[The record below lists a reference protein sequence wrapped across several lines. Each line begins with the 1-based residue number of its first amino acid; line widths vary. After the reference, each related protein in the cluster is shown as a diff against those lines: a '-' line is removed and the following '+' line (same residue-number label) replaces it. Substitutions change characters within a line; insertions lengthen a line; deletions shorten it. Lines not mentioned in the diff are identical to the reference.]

1 MPLHFLIIWLD
12 ELIKTVKVIARCPIK
27 MVLIALRLWIIQLQI
42 FSIWFI
48 PFFLR
53 KDYVDGFQ
61 VIEIGGLG
69 GAFKTSFQI

>member
-1 MPLHFLIIWLD
+1 
-12 ELIKTVKVIARCPIK
+12 
-27 MVLIALRLWIIQLQI
+27 MVLIALRLRIIQLQI

-61 VIEIGGLG
+61 VMELGGLG
-69 GAFKTSFQI
+69 GALKHPYSFN